1 MKLNDY
7 RQMMAYMRRPGFF
20 NGTPPPKPEQ
30 KTPFIDKLKNLK
42 EVAPALMPRS
52 KVDILKMYMDEALKD
67 GEITQEQHTE
77 MLMPYFGELGEKVTE
92 QIAVSD
98 RDNFAIGGG
107 VIEGEDLGTR
117 EGFNKPKG
125 GYMGY
130 VSPERLELEKKIPE
144 IRKLFLEGNSILDI
158 TKKLNVDGKRLETIL
173 NELKGNTPLKKDGK
187 IIDRGYAIPE
197 DTERGK
203 LYKDNRISK
212 EDLELRGRGGKSG
225 RTVSIAKET
234 IEAARDASK
243 TLTMPELIEK
253 FKVSERTLRD
263 YGITG
268 AKARDKFKEKYIKP
282 EVTKYGNKVLK
293 VLEKN
298 PSLIGNQNELF
309 KQAKVPAGMDSGVAS
324 ALKNNPTLSSG
335 KKRFDIP
342 KSISKLVPKI
352 YGVVETVDDLF
363 FKAGA
368 SSEDV
373 DSILTKPASSL
384 KEPFRS
390 GVLKKATVF
399 EHTFPKSLIPF
410 IKGKKLQ
417 NELLM
422 TGERTSPFLNDFKTR
437 FDLAQKRAVEKYLK
451 DGNLKEY
458 NKSIKD
464 IRDTVRKLTGGYE
477 IGYIKFDKNGNSIP
491 IVNSKIASEGLN
503 EFGKG
508 TSQKVTAFKN
518 AKYTANLLKNF
529 KKDPENINFS
539 TLRRQVD
546 VEDISEDVIK
556 KSQEAAKAYEK
567 AKPFLGLKDKFINFA
582 KKNLNNPLVQTLFK
596 APAGKAALVTG
607 AILLPSKLAAQEP
620 ENIPPGMLPEG
631 SPGQINPEPE
641 EVFDPERAEPGL
653 ALTAAA
659 APLATQ
665 KGRNLYGKFAKQIA
679 RGLGNTVRAVGSP
692 LTGLT
697 LAASEFADINPIRLA
712 KEDEEGI
719 FKYDE
724 KFGSLKEDP
733 SMGQAG
739 AELLLPEQIKRV
751 AGQLPKGIMSN
762 VFGLQGL
769 SKFGKLGALAARAPS
784 VMTPVGLTLL
794 GAEGIKKL
802 YDEEQKKNRMIEAMD
817 PEERLQFLEEEK
829 ATEEFMSRQS
839 AAYGGRMGFADGP
852 EDPKKRKFMKIM
864 GGLASIP
871 LLGRFIDIGT
881 TAPKVAEVLRKG
893 ADGMP
898 DFIYDLIAKVKAKAE
913 ATGTKYFTGNRA
925 DEFADV
931 YQADNYVVTEKGN
944 KITIREVD
952 QDGDMLYKENQMEID
967 LDPETGGVTYN
978 EASAKPDMEGKL
990 KDVEE
995 YIETDDLENMRKYTY
1010 DE

>member
-1 MKLNDY
+1 MKLHDY
-7 RQMMAYMRRPGFF
+7 NQMMAYMKRPGFF

-42 EVAPALMPRS
+42 EVAPGLMPRS
-52 KVDILKMYMDEALKD
+52 RVAILKGYMDEALKD
-67 GEITQEQHTE
+67 GEITQEQHTQ
-77 MLMPYFGELGEKVTE
+77 MLMPYFGEVGEKVTE

-98 RDNFAIGGG
+98 RENFS
-107 VIEGEDLGTR
+107 
-117 EGFNKPKG
+117 KG

-144 IRKLFLEGNSILDI
+144 IRRLFLEGNSILDL
-158 TKKLNVDGKRLETIL
+158 TKKLNVDRKKIETIL
-173 NELKGNTPLKKDGK
+173 NELKGNSVLKKDGK

-212 EDLELRGRGGKSG
+212 KDLELRGRGGSG
-225 RTVSIAKET
+225 RTAAIATET

-243 TLTMPELIEK
+243 TLTMPELVEK
-253 FKVSERTLRD
+253 FKVSEASLRD
-263 YGITG
+263 YGIIG

-309 KQAKVPAGMDSGVAS
+309 KQAKVPAGMDSGVAR
-324 ALKNNPTLSSG
+324 ALKNNAELGSG

-342 KSISKLVPKI
+342 KSISKLVSKL
-352 YGVVETVDDLF
+352 YGVTESVDDLF

-368 SSEDV
+368 SPEDV
-373 DSILTKPASSL
+373 SSILTKPASSL

-458 NKSIKD
+458 NKSINN
-464 IRDTVRKLTGGYE
+464 IRDTVKKLTGGYE
-477 IGYIKFDKNGNSIP
+477 IGYIKFDKNGNSFP

-503 EFGKG
+503 EFGQG

-518 AKYTANLLKNF
+518 AKYTTNLLKNF

-567 AKPFLGLKDKFINFA
+567 AKPFLGLKDKFINFS

-679 RGLGNTVRAVGSP
+679 KGLGNTVRAVGSP

-697 LAASEFADINPIRLA
+697 LAATELA
-712 KEDEEGI
+712 SD
-719 FKYDE
+719 
-724 KFGSLKEDP
+724 DP
-733 SMGQAG
+733 SLGQAG

-871 LLGRFIDIGT
+871 ILGRFIDIGT
-881 TAPKVAEVLRKG
+881 QAPKVAEVLRRG
-893 ADGMP
+893 ADGIP
-898 DFIYDLIAKVKAKAE
+898 DFIMDLIAKVKAKAE
-913 ATGTKYFTGNRA
+913 ATGMKYFTGNRA
-925 DEFADV
+925 DEFSDV
-931 YQADNYVVTEKGN
+931 YQADDFVITEQGN
-944 KITIREVD
+944 KITVKKRNQE
-952 QDGDMLYKENQMEID
+952 GDMIEKDIEMEID
-967 LDPETGGVTYN
+967 MDPETGGVTYN
-978 EASAKPDMEGKL
+978 EATARPDAEGKL

-995 YIETDDLENMRKYTY
+995 YIEEDDLENMRKYTY